1 MPTAGR
7 IKEDGSESDFYLY
20 QDGMNYNNKL
30 TKAALTVLYW
40 YPKIRKD

>member
-20 QDGMNYNNKL
+20 QDGMNSNNKL
-30 TKAALTVLYW
+30 TKKPANKKSSINFVVE
-40 YPKIRKD
+40 

>member
-20 QDGMNYNNKL
+20 QDGMNSNNKQI
-30 TKAALTVLYW
+30 KSAALKSFGYF
-40 YPKIRKD
+40 